1 MKRLCLWK
9 QKQTV
14 MLGLKSQ
21 NILADFWG
29 GTAAMLVA
37 LPSAIAFGV
46 TIYATIGGHYGA
58 YGAIAGILG
67 VATIGII
74 ASALGGTNRLI
85 SAPSAPAVAVL
96 SAFALTCVSQDL
108 GADLIFVMLMI
119 VALLA
124 GIFQL
129 LFGFIG
135 LGKLIKYMPFPVVS
149 GYLSGVGLYIF
160 ASQTPKFLG
169 LPLGA
174 HFWESLHA
182 YTSWQWESIVIGLMT
197 MVTMVYANKF
207 FSAIPAV
214 VVALIAGSGVYGI
227 LGMVDSSLFIPNNSL
242 VIGDLRG
249 SGGVDFIQMF
259 VGRFEILK
267 HFTLDDIR
275 FLFFPALTLA
285 VLLSIDTL
293 KTCVILDSM
302 THSFHDS
309 NKELI
314 AQGSANI
321 VSSLIGGTA
330 GSGSMGPTMVNLSS
344 GAQTSLSG
352 VIEGGMAIVAF
363 VVLGTF
369 IGWIPVAALAG
380 ILMVIGLRMIDRH
393 SLKLLKTSKTAFDF
407 LIIVIV
413 AITALTVSLIAAA
426 GVGLLLAIVLYIVQQ
441 IGASVVYRQFD
452 GTEAKSKIIRSNDEE
467 SLLRERGGEYSL
479 YELHGSLF
487 FGTANQ
493 LYTMLQQDLQY
504 KKYIIL
510 DMKRVQTVDLTAAH
524 ILLQIKD
531 ILHDHNGYLILSRL
545 PHKLPSGDDMENYF
559 NHVGLLKHLSP
570 IKVFDAIDDAIEWVE
585 NKILYE
591 NILEQQ
597 QERVLELNDFDLF
610 KGRKLD
616 TLAEIETL
624 LELKSFKKGEVI
636 YSQGDS
642 TGEIFLIRRGLVR
655 LMLPYNAQKNVH
667 LSTLTQGSFFGEFS
681 FLEGSPHY
689 TDTIAASDTDLYM
702 ISRDS
707 FDRFSEHHKKA
718 SLHFMQSLATV
729 LAQRLK
735 VTRTE
740 LAEEYDV

>member
-1 MKRLCLWK
+1 M
-9 QKQTV
+9 
-14 MLGLKSQ
+14 LKSQ

-67 VATIGII
+67 VATIGIV
-74 ASALGGTNRLI
+74 ASAFGGTNRLI

-96 SAFALTCVSQDL
+96 SAFALSCVAQDF

-129 LFGFIG
+129 LFGLIG

-169 LPLGA
+169 LPQGA
-174 HFWESLHA
+174 KFWDALCT
-182 YTSWQWESIVIGLMT
+182 YTSWQWESIVVGL
-197 MVTMVYANKF
+197 VTIVVMMYADRLF
-207 FSAIPAV
+207 RVIPAV
-214 VVALIAGSGVYGI
+214 VVALIAGIGAYALLGI
-227 LGMVDSSLFIPNNSL
+227 VEPALFVANNPL
-242 VIGDLRG
+242 VIGELGG
-249 SGGVDFIQMF
+249 SGGIDFVQMF
-259 VGRFEILK
+259 LGRFDILK
-267 HFTLDDIR
+267 NFTLDDMEL
-275 FLFFPALTLA
+275 LFFPALTLA
-285 VLLSIDTL
+285 ALLSIDTL

-344 GAQTSLSG
+344 GARTSLSG
-352 VIEGGMAIVAF
+352 VIEGAMAIIAF
-363 VVLGTF
+363 VVLGAF
-369 IGWIPVAALAG
+369 IGWIPVATLAG

-393 SLKLLKTSKTAFDF
+393 SVQLLKTSKTALDF

-426 GVGLLLAIVLYIVQQ
+426 GVGLLLAIVLYIAQQ
-441 IGASVVYRQFD
+441 IGASVVYRQLD
-452 GTEAKSKIIRSNDEE
+452 GTEAKSKTIRSNDEDTF
-467 SLLRERGGEYSL
+467 LRERGGEYSL

-493 LYTMLQQDLQY
+493 LYTMLQEDLQY

-531 ILHDHNGYLILSRL
+531 ILHDRDGYLILSRL

-570 IKVFDAIDDAIEWVE
+570 IKVFDDLDDAIEWVE
-585 NKILYE
+585 SKILRE
-591 NILEQQ
+591 NTLEMQK
-597 QERVLELNDFDLF
+597 EELFELNEFDLF
-610 KGRKLD
+610 KGRNLD
-616 TLAEIETL
+616 TLTEIETL
-624 LELKSFKKGEVI
+624 LEAKSFKKGEVI

-642 TGEIFLIRRGLVR
+642 TGEIFLIRGGSVR
-655 LMLPYNAQKNVH
+655 LMLPFNEQKNVH

-689 TDTIAASDTDLYM
+689 TDTIAASDTTLYM
-702 ISRDS
+702 ISREA

-718 SLHFMQSLATV
+718 ALHFMQSLATV

>member
-1 MKRLCLWK
+1 M
-9 QKQTV
+9 
-14 MLGLKSQ
+14 LKSE

-58 YGAIAGILG
+58 YGAIAGIFG
-67 VATIGII
+67 VVAIGIV
-74 ASALGGTNRLI
+74 ASLLGGTNRLI

-96 SAFALTCVSQDL
+96 SAFALSCVAQDF
-108 GADLIFVMLMI
+108 GADLIFVMLML
-119 VALLA
+119 VGLLA

-129 LFGFIG
+129 FFGFVG

-169 LPLGA
+169 LPQGA
-174 HFWESLHA
+174 HFWESLQTYSA
-182 YTSWQWESIVIGLMT
+182 WQWQSMVVGLVTIGVMI
-197 MVTMVYANKF
+197 YADKLF
-207 FSAIPAV
+207 RVVPTV
-214 VVALIAGSGVYGI
+214 VVALAAGVGMYMV
-227 LGMVDSSLFIPNNSL
+227 LGMVDASLFIPNNPL
-242 VIGDLRG
+242 VIGELGG
-249 SGGVDFIQMF
+249 SGGIDLVQIFL
-259 VGRFEILK
+259 GRFDILK
-267 HFTLDDIR
+267 HFTLDDIV

-285 VLLSIDTL
+285 ALLSIDTL

-314 AQGSANI
+314 AQGSGNI
-321 VSSLIGGTA
+321 ISSLIGGMP
-330 GSGSMGPTMVNLSS
+330 GSGTMGATMVNISS
-344 GAQTSLSG
+344 GAKTSLSG
-352 VIEGGMAIVAF
+352 FIEGIMAIIAF
-363 VVLGTF
+363 VVLGAF
-369 IGWIPVAALAG
+369 IAWIPVAALAG

-393 SLKLLKTSKTAFDF
+393 SLRLLKTSKTALDF
-407 LIIVIV
+407 FIIVIV
-413 AITALTVSLIAAA
+413 AITALSVSLIAAA
-426 GVGLLLAIVLYIVQQ
+426 GIGLVLAIVLYIIQQ
-441 IGASVVYRQFD
+441 IGASVVYRQLD
-452 GTEAKSKIIRSNDEE
+452 GTEAKSKIIRSNNEE
-467 SLLRERGGEYSL
+467 KFLQERSTEYSL

-493 LYTMLQQDLQY
+493 LYTMLQEDLQY

-531 ILHDHNGYLILSRL
+531 ILHDHDGYLILSRL

-570 IKVFDAIDDAIEWVE
+570 IKVFDDLDDAIEWVE
-585 NKILYE
+585 SKILHE
-591 NILEQQ
+591 NTLETQ
-597 QERVLELNDFDLF
+597 QEKLLNLNDFDLF
-610 KGRKLD
+610 KGRRLD

-624 LELKSFKKGEVI
+624 LENKSFKKGDVI
-636 YSQGDS
+636 YLDGDS
-642 TGEIFLIRRGLVR
+642 TGEIFLIRRGSVR
-655 LMLPYNAQKNVH
+655 IMLPFSAQKNVH

-702 ISRDS
+702 ISREV
-707 FDRFSEHHKKA
+707 FDRFSEHHKKTA
-718 SLHFMQSLATV
+718 FYFMQSLATV